1 MAKKTENAIRVIVEA
16 AKNYEKYLNNRKF
29 LIIYKT
35 KDGQDFVEV
44 AFHSVNFLH
53 LTGVKS
59 KLTAQRFYEA
69 CIANRLSGEDFS
81 FDTSGKTERK
91 LLVLPK
97 LHELLYHNC
106 MIGDFINSGIM
117 IRADYFV
124 GDTKLVLSLGFRH
137 DKNIDFPV
145 TLYSGDVRK
154 LANPTNKVLVIYSKK
169 QAEIVYKDKTFVAKG
184 VNPAD
189 LSVQGLPAVDNTE
202 ENNNQD

>member
-69 CIANRLSGEDFS
+69 
-81 FDTSGKTERK
+81 
-91 LLVLPK
+91 
-97 LHELLYHNC
+97 
-106 MIGDFINSGIM
+106 
-117 IRADYFV
+117 
-124 GDTKLVLSLGFRH
+124 
-137 DKNIDFPV
+137 
-145 TLYSGDVRK
+145 
-154 LANPTNKVLVIYSKK
+154 
-169 QAEIVYKDKTFVAKG
+169 
-184 VNPAD
+184 
-189 LSVQGLPAVDNTE
+189 
-202 ENNNQD
+202 